1 MGRKIMIDYDKLEK
15 IHENTMR
22 AVKNAGIVPNNSS
35 FIYTSNKR
43 FVKKG
48 VPYHIHYTYDYKEYY
63 MTGGE
68 HSVTSRLIEPF
79 DKENKSN
86 FTLYANNYGKEYVD
100 MYDVIIKPSPSDGDY
115 VKGTMTR
122 YFAFVRNDPTKAIV
136 EVDEDFSTPLYQKF
150 NLQWILIGNPK
161 EIYLKNQKN
170 VIRISKKYPN
180 ITKVLPNFLEYFII
194 PEKSEDNKIRE
205 KLGILG
211 IKRDSNNNIVI
222 SNPNQIGNPI
232 NQTNQG
238 AGATNTG
245 TSNTSGG
252 SSGGGGY

>member
-1 MGRKIMIDYDKLEK
+1 M
-15 IHENTMR
+15 
-22 AVKNAGIVPNNSS
+22 
-35 FIYTSNKR
+35 
-43 FVKKG
+43 
-48 VPYHIHYTYDYKEYY
+48 
-63 MTGGE
+63 
-68 HSVTSRLIEPF
+68 
-79 DKENKSN
+79 
-86 FTLYANNYGKEYVD
+86 
-100 MYDVIIKPSPSDGDY
+100 
-115 VKGTMTR
+115 
-122 YFAFVRNDPTKAIV
+122 
-136 EVDEDFSTPLYQKF
+136 
-150 NLQWILIGNPK
+150 
-161 EIYLKNQKN
+161 
-170 VIRISKKYPN
+170 IRISKKYPN